1 MTSGPADQ
9 ALEWQTLSACDR
21 STIKSQYA
29 AAGIKLLVSVFGATD
44 APTTAGCDPTAE
56 ANTMAAWVQKYDLDG
71 IDVDYEDFNA
81 FDASSGSAVTWLKT
95 FTKQLRVHL
104 PQGKYI
110 LTHAP
115 VAPWFQ
121 SNAWSGGGYLAID
134 QAVGSLIDWYNVQFY
149 NQGSSMYATCTGLL
163 TSSGGA
169 YPGSSVFEINASGVS
184 LNKIVIGK
192 PASQGDAGSGYM
204 SPSTLAGCLATA
216 MTKGW
221 SAGVMTWEF
230 PDAEASWI
238 STVRSKA
245 FA

>member
-1 MTSGPADQ
+1 
-9 ALEWQTLSACDR
+9 
-21 STIKSQYA
+21 
-29 AAGIKLLVSVFGATD
+29 
-44 APTTAGCDPTAE
+44 
-56 ANTMAAWVQKYDLDG
+56 
-71 IDVDYEDFNA
+71 
-81 FDASSGSAVTWLKT
+81 
-95 FTKQLRVHL
+95 
-104 PQGKYI
+104 
-110 LTHAP
+110 
-115 VAPWFQ
+115 
-121 SNAWSGGGYLAID
+121 
-134 QAVGSLIDWYNVQFY
+134 
-149 NQGSSMYATCTGLL
+149 MYATCTGLL

-221 SAGVMTWEF
+221 SECRDSSIYLSLLISCATITGAGVMTWEF